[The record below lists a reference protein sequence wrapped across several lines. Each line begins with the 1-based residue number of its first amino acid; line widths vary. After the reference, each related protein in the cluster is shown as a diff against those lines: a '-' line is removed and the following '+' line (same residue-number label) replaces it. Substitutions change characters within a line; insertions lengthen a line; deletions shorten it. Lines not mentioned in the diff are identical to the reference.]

1 MRRVLRINYVLTDC
15 ALTGEE
21 YARSPRTLYAAPRAV
36 VRTLHVPF
44 QPRARPFSVR
54 SPRASPIQPFNEPIT
69 LYSSLLSEHSQC
81 SVSEKCYPGP
91 FREAINCYVESTL
104 LGSKA
109 LLYSSLLHR
118 LAIKLPPRPDFY
130 SDDYLFLALTVNSDQ
145 SLCLAIVSYDLP
157 SNPEEFRLHCFVWD
171 NIVLL
176 SLWTWNISLLLSL
189 LLKQLSHTS

>member
-1 MRRVLRINYVLTDC
+1 MREVLALSMQRHVQLFAHCTCLFNLELDHSHC
-15 ALTGEE
+15 A
-21 YARSPRTLYAAPRAV
+21 V
-36 VRTLHVPF
+36 HVPPPYNHSTN
-44 QPRARPFSVR
+44 QSLSTLLFS
-54 SPRASPIQPFNEPIT
+54 SA
-69 LYSSLLSEHSQC
+69 EHSQC

-130 SDDYLFLALTVNSDQ
+130 SDDYLFVALTVNSDQ
-145 SLCLAIVSYDLP
+145 SLCLAIVSYDSP

-176 SLWTWNISLLLSL
+176 SLWTWNISLLLAL